1 MKDLNIMLVEGNL
14 VRDPELKET
23 ETGLPYCRFSI
34 ANHNSYKK
42 NGEWVNDVNFMNVIT
57 WSKVAE
63 TCGRFLKKGDRIRVR
78 GRVDQSKYTNKE
90 GKNVT
95 SYELSAQNVDFL
107 PRSGKD
113 EKDERPPETDVA

>member
-23 ETGLPYCRFSI
+23 ETGLSYCKFSI
-34 ANHNSYKK
+34 ANHQSFKK
-42 NGEWVNDVNFMNVIT
+42 NGEWVNDVNFMNVVT

-63 TCGRFLKKGDRIRVR
+63 TCSKFLKKGDRIRVR
-78 GRVDQSKYTNKE
+78 GRVDQDKYVNKE

-95 SYELSAQNVDFL
+95 TYELSAQNVDFL
-107 PRSGKD
+107 PRPKKD
-113 EKDERPPETDVA
+113 GDSREFPEVA